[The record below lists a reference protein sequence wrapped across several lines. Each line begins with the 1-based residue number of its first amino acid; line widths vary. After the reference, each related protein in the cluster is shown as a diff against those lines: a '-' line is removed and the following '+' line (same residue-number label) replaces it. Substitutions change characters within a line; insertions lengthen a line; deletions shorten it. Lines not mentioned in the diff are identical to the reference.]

1 MTFAGIFRGFSS
13 LMAFILVLIC
23 VLAGSYRHFL
33 ATADI
38 VTIHLPSPAGGNM
51 PQLLSIH
58 VMSICRGSKNNI
70 TGCSFLRV
78 PVHFLPIPV
87 SANMQ
92 GVPSVKHEI
101 AWPEYVMDRLATL
114 AQTSRL
120 MSIFYLIATGASG
133 LSSSYWIS
141 SFRRGNLSWHV
152 HTAPAQSL
160 ASHPDM
166 PPSLVEFLSLVIGTF
181 CMCVASTIASTI
193 SEEFVYLINTDGN
206 PYGVWASH
214 GNSFLK
220 LSWAVTTLQ
229 FLVVVESF
237 ILILKRRSGC
247 FLCDKTSSSLVDK
260 CDN

>member
-1 MTFAGIFRGFSS
+1 
-13 LMAFILVLIC
+13 MAFILVLIC

-38 VTIHLPSPAGGNM
+38 VTIHLPSPPGGNM

-58 VMSICRGSKNNI
+58 VMSICRGSKNDI

-152 HTAPAQSL
+152 HTAPAQTL

-166 PPSLVEFLSLVIGTF
+166 PPSLVEFLSLVMSTF
-181 CMCVASTIASTI
+181 CMCFASTIASII

-220 LSWAVTTLQ
+220 LSWAATTLQ

-237 ILILKRRSGC
+237 ILILKRRIGC

-260 CDN
+260 CGN

>member
-1 MTFAGIFRGFSS
+1 
-13 LMAFILVLIC
+13 
-23 VLAGSYRHFL
+23 
-33 ATADI
+33 
-38 VTIHLPSPAGGNM
+38 M

-58 VMSICRGSKNNI
+58 VMSICRGSKNDI

-166 PPSLVEFLSLVIGTF
+166 PPSLVEFLSLVVSQRPCCHKGSHSDLRFIADRYVLYV
-181 CMCVASTIASTI
+181 CCVDYCIDHFGGICI
-193 SEEFVYLINTDGN
+193 SDQ
-206 PYGVWASH
+206 H
-214 GNSFLK
+214 
-220 LSWAVTTLQ
+220 
-229 FLVVVESF
+229 
-237 ILILKRRSGC
+237 
-247 FLCDKTSSSLVDK
+247 
-260 CDN
+260 